1 MSQITARL
9 PEEMVKEIDH
19 AAQVLHRSRADII
32 RKAIEMY
39 LEDFD
44 DLNTAIDRLRDPA
57 DRSMDWEQA
66 KRELLTAD

>member
-1 MSQITARL
+1 MIT
-9 PEEMVKEIDH
+9 EIDH
-19 AAQVLHRSRADII
+19 AAKILHRSRADIV

-44 DLNTAIDRLRDPA
+44 DLNIAIDRLRDPA

-66 KRELLTAD
+66 RRELLSAD